1 MPEDREIQ
9 PSAQADPELR
19 GVNEPSPDLDKV
31 RDILFGAQIRDQDK
45 RMGRMQANLLKEIA
59 KAKEDADQRFAA
71 LERTLQDEFRNL
83 TQRLEREEDER
94 AAARAELGSELRD
107 LSTRL
112 SAELGQLAADS
123 QRTTRDLENRLTN
136 EASEIRSELHKKSE
150 DILSRTKQDVD
161 RLNDGKADRNVLST
175 LLTDL
180 ASRLTGEEESKSDDG
195 ESAD

>member
-1 MPEDREIQ
+1 MSEDREIQ
-9 PSAQADPELR
+9 PSAKADPETR

-31 RDILFGAQIRDQDK
+31 RDILFGAQVRDQDK

-59 KAKEDADQRFAA
+59 RAKEEADERFAA
-71 LERTLQDEFRNL
+71 LERTMQDEFRNL

-112 SAELGQLAADS
+112 SAELGQLAAES
-123 QRTTRDLENRLTN
+123 QRSTGELERRLSN
-136 EASEIRSELHKKSE
+136 EALELRSELQQKSE
-150 DILSRTKQDVD
+150 DILARTRQDVA
-161 RLNDGKADRNVLST
+161 RLQDGKADRNVLST

-180 ASRLTGEEESKSDDG
+180 ASRLNGSAEPGTDG
-195 ESAD
+195 GASAD